1 MRSTPALVYW
11 STPTSMRSR
20 SKPAIKTTESHEVS
34 GLFVADASA
43 FPTASGVNPM
53 LTVYGIAQRAAGK
66 IVRRLE

>member
-1 MRSTPALVYW
+1 
-11 STPTSMRSR
+11 MRSR

-43 FPTASGVNPM
+43 FPTASGVIPM
-53 LTVYGIAQRAAGK
+53 LTVYGIAHRAAGK